1 MTVTLFSD
9 KENVA
14 QIVLNVELSKDGI
27 PGTEFLSNLKG
38 FQFRWLKNSV
48 SKIENVARFCLSWKE
63 PGEVGKFLLK

>member
-1 MTVTLFSD
+1 MTVTLISD

-27 PGTEFLSNLKG
+27 PGTEFQPNLKG

-48 SKIENVARFCLSWKE
+48 SEVENVTLFDIKPSEMKRLVVMYTF
-63 PGEVGKFLLK
+63 